1 MKEETKKIEKLLEKL
16 SNAHGISGYEGNVR
30 DIIREEVK
38 PYVDEVRVDKLGNLI
53 AIKKG
58 KSPSVMLAAHMD
70 EIGLMV
76 KYVDDQGFIRFA
88 RVGGWFDQTLLNQRV
103 LVHTKKGMIAGVI
116 GSKPVHVM
124 REEEKKKPVEAKDMF
139 IDVGASSRD
148 EAAALGVE
156 PGVPVS
162 LDRTVVELANDGV
175 TGKAFDNRAGDVV
188 LITVMQKIAKL
199 DLEPTVM
206 AVFTVQEEV
215 GLKGAKTSAFGL
227 NPDVAVAI
235 DTCIPGDH
243 PGIKKEDS
251 SVKIG
256 GGPAIAVIDASGRG
270 IITHPRVL
278 EWLRETAKAKG
289 IPCQLEVA
297 EGGTTDATA
306 ISLTREGIP
315 SGVISIATRYIH
327 TPVEVLSLGDLEKSA
342 DLIAEAV
349 KSVGSYF

>member
-1 MKEETKKIEKLLEKL
+1 MKEDIKKMKGLLEQL
-16 SNAHGISGYEGNVR
+16 ANAHGISGYEG
-30 DIIREEVK
+30 DIRKIIQKEVK
-38 PYVDEVRVDKLGNLI
+38 PYVDEVRTDSFGNLI
-53 AIKKG
+53 TIKKG
-58 KSPSVMLAAHMD
+58 GSPSVMLAAHTD

-76 KYVDDQGFIRFA
+76 KYIDDQGFIRFA
-88 RVGGWFDQTLLNQRV
+88 KLGGWFDQTLLNQRV
-103 LVHTKKGMIAGVI
+103 LLHTGKGTVAGVI

-124 REEEKKKPVEAKDMF
+124 QEDEKKKPVEAKDMF

-148 EAAALGVE
+148 EAAVLGIE
-156 PGVPVS
+156 PGVTAS
-162 LDRTVVELANDGV
+162 LDRNLMTLAGDRV
-175 TGKAFDNRAGDVV
+175 TGKAFDDRAGAAV
-188 LITVMQKIAKL
+188 LLTVMQRIASL
-199 DLEPTVM
+199 DLKPTVM
-206 AVFTVQEEV
+206 GVFTVQEEV

-227 NPDVAVAI
+227 NPDVALAI

-243 PGIKKEDS
+243 PGIRKEDS
-251 SVKIG
+251 TVQIG

-315 SGVISIATRYIH
+315 SGVVSIATRYIH
-327 TPVEVLSLGDLEKSA
+327 TPVEVLSLQDLGSTVG
-342 DLIAEAV
+342 LVVEAI
-349 KSVGSYF
+349 KSVTSYF